1 MARPSQNIDK
11 KLIEVGKKKLLERGI
26 SKLSVRAICIETKV
40 NLGMFYYYFKTKE
53 NYVKILLQT
62 LAGGLRGYWLK
73 ETEWSANA
81 ADKVKKVIF
90 LNAKMIKEKRNIFET
105 IVKDI
110 DFSDEFYI
118 NVIKGIRK
126 SWNEFFLSLM
136 DECKKEG
143 FLDKNISSDKL
154 AAVVFGGA
162 NAFLQQGFIDGYNEQ
177 EIHNK
182 TEEMVNLLFERFK

>member
-11 KLIEVGKKKLLERGI
+11 KLIEVGKKRLLERGI
-26 SKLSVRAICIETKV
+26 SKLSVRSICIETKI

-62 LAGGLRGYWLK
+62 LSGDLRGYWVK
-73 ETEWSANA
+73 ETEWSQNA

-90 LNAKMIKEKRNIFET
+90 LNAKMVKEKRSIFET

-110 DFSDEFYI
+110 DFSDTFFI
-118 NVIKGIRK
+118 NVIKEIRK
-126 SWNEFFLSLM
+126 TWNEFFISLI

-143 FLDKNISSDKL
+143 SLDKDISSDKL
-154 AAVVFGGA
+154 AAVIFGGA
-162 NAFLQQGFIDGYNEQ
+162 NAFLQQSFIDGYSEQ
-177 EIHNK
+177 EIHDE
-182 TEEMVNLLFERFK
+182 TEEIINLLFERFK